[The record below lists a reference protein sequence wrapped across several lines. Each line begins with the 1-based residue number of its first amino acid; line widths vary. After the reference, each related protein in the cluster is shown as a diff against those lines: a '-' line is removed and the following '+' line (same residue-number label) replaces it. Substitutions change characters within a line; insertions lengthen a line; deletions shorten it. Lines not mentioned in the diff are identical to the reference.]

1 MQSNS
6 CKEKTHCTIGREN
19 LQIQQPQ
26 SKTQQVK
33 KSAAK
38 TKVTHHPVSGQN
50 FIAGW
55 LAHSAAICDTVF
67 MPWKRFSHCTVY
79 ICIWLIFTSTLT
91 HTQSL
96 QDAHMGQKGN
106 NIPSLWWLAHKIHK
120 TWISVAWVISA
131 CGMVHIFP
139 GKQGF
144 PSRAVSKVNVTLSW
158 QKMIRHRGKM

>member
-38 TKVTHHPVSGQN
+38 TKVTHHPVTGQN

-67 MPWKRFSHCTVY
+67 SH
-79 ICIWLIFTSTLT
+79 
-91 HTQSL
+91 
-96 QDAHMGQKGN
+96 AMEK
-106 NIPSLWWLAHKIHK
+106 
-120 TWISVAWVISA
+120 
-131 CGMVHIFP
+131 IFP
-139 GKQGF
+139 LHGVHLHLADN
-144 PSRAVSKVNVTLSW
+144 SAA
-158 QKMIRHRGKM
+158 H